1 MSGKMTVQ
9 VLFSYS
15 SDSVGDSNTRSLVLA
30 DIDNDGDLE
39 ALITDFGEESDDDV
53 GSVSMFMSM
62 LFSLVLFGMR
72 RLTIV
77 KSS

>member
-15 SDSVGDSNTRSLVLA
+15 SDSGGDSNTRSLVLA

-39 ALITDFGEESDDDV
+39 ALITDFGEESDDV